1 MECDEADIMT
11 FIGLIPKPPTILTP
25 ITFPSRITWRSWS
38 DGTPIQWRD
47 SRGGSPGGF
56 FKNEARLLEK
66 KLRENHRGGNIPTV
80 RLVLAGRPSVLEEVR
95 KFRERHHK
103 LIRYIPF
110 DAQILL
116 EAPGLDPS
124 SPSRITCVRRVACR
138 GNKRRPRNGR
148 REG

>member
-1 MECDEADIMT
+1 VFGGRRGIQPDPTVEMWEWMECDEADIM
-11 FIGLIPKPPTILTP
+11 
-25 ITFPSRITWRSWS
+25 
-38 DGTPIQWRD
+38 
-47 SRGGSPGGF
+47 
-56 FKNEARLLEK
+56 
-66 KLRENHRGGNIPTV
+66 
-80 RLVLAGRPSVLEEVR
+80 RLVLVGRPSVLEEVR

-138 GNKRRPRNGR
+138 GSKRRPRNGR